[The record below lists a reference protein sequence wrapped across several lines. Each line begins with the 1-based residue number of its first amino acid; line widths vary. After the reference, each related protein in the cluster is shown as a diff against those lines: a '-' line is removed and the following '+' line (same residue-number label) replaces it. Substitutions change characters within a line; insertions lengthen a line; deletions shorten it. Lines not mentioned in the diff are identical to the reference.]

1 MDKTIE
7 YYNQNADMFAQG
19 TRLVDFTVVQERFRI
34 ISGNPRQFNYRDE
47 SAGEEYGAILKGNKL

>member
-7 YYNQNADMFAQG
+7 YYNQNVDMFAQG

-34 ISGNPRQFNYRDE
+34 ISGNPRQFYYRDE
-47 SAGEEYGAILKGNKL
+47 CARDEYGEILKENKL